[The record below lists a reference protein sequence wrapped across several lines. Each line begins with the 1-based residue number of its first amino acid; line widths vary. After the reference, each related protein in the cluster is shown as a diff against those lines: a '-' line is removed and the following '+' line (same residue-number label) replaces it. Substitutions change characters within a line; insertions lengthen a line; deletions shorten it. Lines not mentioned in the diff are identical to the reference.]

1 METHQAYELVRA
13 YLLRTCLIAEVS
25 KNVTDDPKL
34 AFDHRGLKGLYPRS
48 NGWNSYA
55 PTRPLLV
62 SQCSAQ
68 TGRVVTYGPEHNS
81 AEDIFLE
88 KKVEKNVKK

>member
-34 AFDHRGLKGLYPRS
+34 TFDHRGLKGLYPRL
-48 NGWNSYA
+48 NGWNNYA
-55 PTRPLLV
+55 PTRPWLV
-62 SQCSAQ
+62 SQPSALI
-68 TGRVVTYGPEHNS
+68 GRVVTYGPEHNS
-81 AEDIFLE
+81 AEDIFL
-88 KKVEKNVKK
+88 KKLKKM